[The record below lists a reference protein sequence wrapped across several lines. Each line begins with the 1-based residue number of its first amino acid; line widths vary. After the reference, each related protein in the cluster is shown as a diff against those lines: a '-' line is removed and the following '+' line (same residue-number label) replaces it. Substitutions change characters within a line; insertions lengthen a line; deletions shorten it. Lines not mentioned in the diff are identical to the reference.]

1 MAKAVLS
8 PKQIPYPPEVGE
20 EVIQVMFTFKKVIPL
35 NQCSYT

>member
-1 MAKAVLS
+1 MKNIIQTALL
-8 PKQIPYPPEVGE
+8 VGE